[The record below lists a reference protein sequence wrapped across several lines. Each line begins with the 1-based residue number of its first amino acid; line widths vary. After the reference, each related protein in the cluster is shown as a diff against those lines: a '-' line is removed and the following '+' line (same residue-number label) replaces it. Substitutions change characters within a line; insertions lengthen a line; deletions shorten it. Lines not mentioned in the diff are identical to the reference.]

1 MLRSEPQLRR
11 SRARVN
17 AAGWARYEPGGG
29 CSPGGHRLPNS
40 IRTRAACSCRGS
52 LGLDDGAL
60 REPRRPGAHVPVAA
74 LWTQPPRTRP
84 ASQLRSALCEVQDS
98 LACTHA
104 LLHGLTGEGWPTWG
118 CHR

>member
-74 LWTQPPRTRP
+74 LWTQSPLLVLALPP
-84 ASQLRSALCEVQDS
+84 SSVLHSARFGTPWLVPTPCS
-98 LACTHA
+98 
-104 LLHGLTGEGWPTWG
+104 TG
-118 CHR
+118 